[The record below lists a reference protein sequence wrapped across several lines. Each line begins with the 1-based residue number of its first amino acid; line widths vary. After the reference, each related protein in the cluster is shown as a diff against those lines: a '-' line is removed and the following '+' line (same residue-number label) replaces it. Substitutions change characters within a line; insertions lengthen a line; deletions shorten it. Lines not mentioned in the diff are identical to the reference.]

1 MKEVKDSSHHHDQ
14 ENHTHQSHEY
24 DLRAELLC
32 HLPYASFSLGI
43 GFVLLSLMHFIG
55 RMFTNNALLL
65 QGYHLLFHSFH
76 YLHILYA
83 SMGTLVTFSRF
94 SRSLGMG
101 IVLAIISPAIF
112 CTLSDVMLP
121 ALAGELLGVSMHIH
135 ICFFHELHNVVPLM
149 LVGVM
154 TGLALRQHHEA
165 WLGFFSLGS
174 HFVHILISALAS
186 LLYVVAYGFEHW
198 FHYMGLLYFLLIIAV
213 VVPCTISDI
222 VVPIY
227 FAKMNRHHIR
237 K

>member
-1 MKEVKDSSHHHDQ
+1 MKEIKHSSHDYH
-14 ENHTHQSHEY
+14 EGHTHQSHEY

-55 RMFTNNALLL
+55 LMFSNKHVLLN
-65 QGYHLLFHSFH
+65 GYHLLFHSFH

-94 SRSLGMG
+94 SRALGTG
-101 IVLAIISPAIF
+101 IILAIISPTIF

-121 ALAGELLGVSMHIH
+121 ALAGEMLGVPMHIH

-149 LVGVM
+149 IVGLI
-154 TGLALRQHHEA
+154 TGLALRQHNEA

-186 LLYVVAYGFEHW
+186 LLYMVSYGFDQW
-198 FHYMGLLYFLLIIAV
+198 FQFMGLLYFLLIIAV
-213 VVPCTISDI
+213 VVPCTISDV

-227 FAKMNRHHIR
+227 FAKI
-237 K
+237 KGKK